1 MTLSKKKVA
10 LLLIIAIF
18 AVCALAGVGTGIYF
32 GVQNDKFQGF
42 VYVNGENGDKTPL
55 ANVSVTNG
63 RDVVKTDSTGRYV
76 LDGWGKER
84 FVTVSIPS
92 GYWTENYYV
101 DTKKKDVNNKEINF
115 YLDKKDIDES
125 EHTFVQVTDTEIG
138 AGGVGEWINHT
149 KAVVDELKPSFL
161 IHTGDICYEDGL
173 KQHINGMN
181 TENMGVPVRYVIGNH
196 DYVKY
201 GSYSEQLFE
210 DIYGPVCYSFDVGD
224 IHYIVTPF
232 MTGADY
238 MPRYM
243 PNNVWKWVAND
254 IANMDKSK
262 KIVMFNHTFCPDEN
276 GFTVKYGTK
285 TLDFKKE
292 GLIAWIFGHWHY
304 NYMYE
309 VNGVF
314 NISTGRP
321 DGGGIDSTPAAV
333 RSVDMKGTELA
344 GSDMHYYNSD
354 GGFKG
359 GVPEEGL
366 LKKVGG
372 HVEFAEPIVSGD
384 TVYVGTVDDG
394 WPKECGIYA
403 LNATAKT
410 VKWEYKTANSIR
422 NSFVLTADN
431 KIVAQDVTGMV
442 YCIDANNGTLIWKKD
457 TELSF
462 ATNTGSNVLVDND
475 NVYCGGAQKSVCL
488 SLKDGSV
495 KWSSKNSGANSS
507 AARMIIIDNKLIVSS
522 QWDEIIAYDKNTGKK
537 IWSEDK
543 DSIRFRSSSPTYANG
558 KMYVVSDGR
567 LFTFDPSN
575 GKYSFVFVA
584 PKGTDSNGNPIER
597 NLNTTANVYIDGD
610 TAVIPTVADGV
621 IAVDIKTGD
630 LKWEVKTGKSLV
642 YTSPYSTGNVS
653 SVESS
658 IVERDGRLYFGASD
672 GYVYSVK
679 KDGSDVKSVNIGS
692 PVLSQIAFFGDNVV
706 TADFSGNVTLTPV
719 SKLS

>member
-1 MTLSKKKVA
+1 MTLNKKRIAAV
-10 LLLIIAIF
+10 LIIAIV
-18 AVCALAGVGTGIYF
+18 AAAALSGIGVGIYF
-32 GVQNDKFQGF
+32 AAQNEKFEGF
-42 VYVNGENGDKTPL
+42 VYVNGVDGEKTPL

-63 RDVVKTDSTGRYV
+63 RDVVKTDGNGRYV
-76 LDGWGKER
+76 LDGWLKER
-84 FVTVSIPS
+84 FVTITIPS
-92 GYWTENYYV
+92 GYWTEKYYV

-115 YLDKKDIDES
+115 YLDKKEIDES
-125 EHTFVQVTDTEIG
+125 EHTFLQVSDSEIG
-138 AGGVGEWINHT
+138 ESGVGEWIDHT
-149 KAVVDELKPSFL
+149 KAVVDELKPAFL

-173 KQHINGMN
+173 KQHIKGMN

-210 DIYGPVCYSFDVGD
+210 DTYGPVCYSFDVGD

-262 KIVMFNHTFCPDEN
+262 KIVMFNHTFCSDEN
-276 GFTVKYGTK
+276 GFTVKYGGK

-344 GSDMHYYNSD
+344 RSDMHYYDFRSAA
-354 GGFKG
+354 
-359 GVPEEGL
+359 PEEGL
-366 LKKVGG
+366 LQKVGG

-384 TVYVGTVDDG
+384 TVYVATVDDG

-403 LNATAKT
+403 LDARNKT
-410 VKWEYKTANSIR
+410 VKWQYRTDNSIR
-422 NSFVLTADN
+422 NSFALTADN
-431 KIVAQDVTGMV
+431 KLVAQDVTGQV
-442 YCIDANNGTLIWKKD
+442 YCIDANDGKLIWKKD

-462 ATNTGSNVLVDND
+462 ATNTGFNALVEGDS
-475 NVYCGGAQKSVCL
+475 VYCGGAQKSVCL
-488 SLKDGSV
+488 SLRDGSL
-495 KWSSKNSGANSS
+495 KWSVENSGANSS
-507 AARMIIIDNKLIVSS
+507 AARMILIEDKLIVSS
-522 QWDEIIAYDKNTGKK
+522 QWDEIIAYDKNTGKRV
-537 IWSEDK
+537 WSENK
-543 DSIRFRSSSPTYANG
+543 DSIRYRSSSPTYING

-567 LFTFDPSN
+567 LFTFDPKN
-575 GKYSFVFVA
+575 GKYTFVFAA
-584 PKGTDSNGNPIER
+584 PKGKDDKGNVIER
-597 NLNTTANVYIDGD
+597 NLNTTASVYIDGN
-610 TAVIPTVADGV
+610 TAVIPTVTDGV
-621 IAVDIKTGD
+621 IAVDINSGE
-630 LKWEVKTGKSLV
+630 LKWQVKTGKSLV
-642 YTSPYSTGNVS
+642 YTSPYSTGDVS

-672 GYVYSVK
+672 GYVYSVN
-679 KDGSDVKSVNIGS
+679 KDGSGVKKVNIGS
-692 PVLSQIAFFGDNVV
+692 PILCSVAFFEDNVV
-706 TADFSGNVTLTPV
+706 TADFSGNITLTPI
-719 SKLS
+719 SKLA